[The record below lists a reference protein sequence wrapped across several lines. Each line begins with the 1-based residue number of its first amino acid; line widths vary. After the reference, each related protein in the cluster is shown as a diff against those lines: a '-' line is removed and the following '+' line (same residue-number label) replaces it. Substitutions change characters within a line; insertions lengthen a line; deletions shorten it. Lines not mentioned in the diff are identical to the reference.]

1 MSTMSGQGA
10 RSGAYCPACGAERHG
25 DARYCEGCGHELANG
40 SAAATAQM
48 PEARPDQLASAA
60 PPAGVAQV
68 RRTPPWLSIV
78 AAAIVIAAAAVAA
91 VLLLGGGETNSGYQ
105 QQVAVQV
112 AKVTA
117 ADDAL
122 ATELDG
128 LRPGAAFA
136 ASLAA
141 ANAAASATHDAQV
154 ALDVLTTPSNR
165 QSLHAEVDAALA
177 SQDAYLAGISAA
189 LRNPSEAAA
198 GNLTPLAADARSHW
212 AGLAVLIPGAGGRIS
227 GYEQVAAWARAKA
240 ASSKTTGGGTAGK
253 PTQSTGGTS
262 QGEQAMVAYIAA
274 IEEVLAYARPGFDRV
289 NQVYAGMKA
298 GTISWEDAR
307 AGLDYV
313 LSNRQDALA
322 RANSLNAP
330 TAAAADVK
338 RLLAAAL
345 EASLVNDRDI
355 LAAFNSYAT
364 EEVRSFYN
372 SQVLANSSSSA
383 ASAAKRSFL
392 SSYDRLRS
400 SAGLGATQFA
410 SF

>member
-1 MSTMSGQGA
+1 MSTMSGPEVGA
-10 RSGAYCPACGAERHG
+10 GAYCPSCGAERHS
-25 DARYCEGCGHELANG
+25 DARYCEGCGHEFADG
-40 SAAATAQM
+40 AAAATAQM
-48 PEARPDQLASAA
+48 PEARPDQIASAG
-60 PPAGVAQV
+60 PPAGVERA
-68 RRTPPWLSIV
+68 RRLPPWLPLI

-91 VLLLGGGETNSGYQ
+91 VLLLGGGETNPGYQ
-105 QQVAVQV
+105 QQVTVQV

-128 LRPGAAFA
+128 LRPGAASA

-322 RANSLNAP
+322 RANSLTAP
-330 TAAAADVK
+330 TAAAAEVK

-372 SQVLANSSSSA
+372 SQVVASASSLA

-392 SSYDRLRS
+392 SAYNSLRN
-400 SAGLGATQFA
+400 SAGLGATQFVN
-410 SF
+410 F

>member
-1 MSTMSGQGA
+1 
-10 RSGAYCPACGAERHG
+10 
-25 DARYCEGCGHELANG
+25 
-40 SAAATAQM
+40 
-48 PEARPDQLASAA
+48 
-60 PPAGVAQV
+60 
-68 RRTPPWLSIV
+68 
-78 AAAIVIAAAAVAA
+78 
-91 VLLLGGGETNSGYQ
+91 
-105 QQVAVQV
+105 
-112 AKVTA
+112 
-117 ADDAL
+117 
-122 ATELDG
+122 
-128 LRPGAAFA
+128 
-136 ASLAA
+136 
-141 ANAAASATHDAQV
+141 
-154 ALDVLTTPSNR
+154 
-165 QSLHAEVDAALA
+165 VDAALA
-177 SQDAYLAGISAA
+177 SQDAYLAGVSAA
-189 LRNPSEAAA
+189 LSNPSEAAA

-253 PTQSTGGTS
+253 PTQSTGGATS
-262 QGEQAMVAYIAA
+262 QADQALVAYIAG

-345 EASLVNDRDI
+345 EASLINDRDI

-364 EEVRSFYN
+364 EEVQSFYN